1 MNIHRLG
8 DVCVSDLHHSCCCWV
23 VCTSPTAQECLERS
37 VGVAAEARQGE
48 VVNERVGGES
58 QVDKVGQCSHDVD
71 VRRLAQPFIQEKWK
85 YR

>member
-1 MNIHRLG
+1 MVQCWCD
-8 DVCVSDLHHSCCCWV
+8 DVELYSGRYDSL
-23 VCTSPTAQECLERS
+23 SPPTQECLEGS